1 MSDTPADH
9 HHAFFVTCSRGLES
23 LLEQELR
30 DCGAE
35 AVRQSVAGVH
45 CRATLTSAYRIIV
58 FSRLCNRV
66 ILLLADVAVRSAEDL
81 YAATGSIAW
90 REHLLPGQT
99 LAVAAAGSTAQL
111 VHTQFIA
118 QKIKDAVVDQFR
130 HQGLPRPNVDRESP
144 DLLIHA
150 VIKKERLSLGIDLAG
165 ESLHR
170 RHYRIEQGEAPLK
183 ETLAAAMLM
192 RASWPGRGEENGLL
206 YDPMCGAGT
215 LLIEGIL
222 MALDIA
228 PGLVRGST
236 LTPWPH
242 HDTIAMAAVL

>member
-1 MSDTPADH
+1 
-9 HHAFFVTCSRGLES
+9 
-23 LLEQELR
+23 
-30 DCGAE
+30 
-35 AVRQSVAGVH
+35 
-45 CRATLTSAYRIIV
+45 
-58 FSRLCNRV
+58 
-66 ILLLADVAVRSAEDL
+66 
-81 YAATGSIAW
+81 
-90 REHLLPGQT
+90 
-99 LAVAAAGSTAQL
+99 
-111 VHTQFIA
+111 
-118 QKIKDAVVDQFR
+118 
-130 HQGLPRPNVDRESP
+130 P

-170 RHYRIEQGEAPLK
+170 RHYRIEQGEAPMK
-183 ETLAAAMLM
+183 ETLAAALLM
-192 RASWPGRGEENGLL
+192 RAGWPRQDEDRHLL

-242 HDTIAMAAVL
+242 HDTAAMAATLEEARQRK